1 MDLHAGRSERS
12 RRLPDRRAA
21 QPETPSER
29 FARVELA
36 VGEAGAEVEAAL
48 ARGDYSRAMPLLESL
63 AAQGNPVAQFKLGSL
78 HSLGQGMPVDQQQ
91 AATWFEQAS
100 QAGHHEATVTLANM
114 YLSGLGVPR
123 DESRAMELFERAAKI
138 AEQQE
143 IEDEDCD

>member
-1 MDLHAGRSERS
+1 MLANRSHTVHAVLLLLLALLA
-12 RRLPDRRAA
+12 LPASGAA
-21 QPETPSER
+21 TM
-29 FARVELA
+29 
-36 VGEAGAEVEAAL
+36 AEVEAAL

-78 HSLGQGMPVDQQQ
+78 HSLGQGMPV
-91 AATWFEQAS
+91 
-100 QAGHHEATVTLANM
+100 
-114 YLSGLGVPR
+114 GVPR